1 MLIEV
6 FGSLEWKRKRE
17 SAIEG
22 LLFAMT
28 IVVSRLPQKNMDDI
42 S

>member
-1 MLIEV
+1 MEV
-6 FGSLEWKRKRE
+6 RE
-17 SAIEG
+17 GKVE
-22 LLFAMT
+22 LKMVFAMT